1 MSIKLLTNYLQ
12 HHTLIGVKSGIH
24 RKSFTEIW
32 MVTVQGLFFSR
43 SWNKSNDGWYGEIL
57 KTGSGQ
63 LKLNDTILNVTVKK
77 IKKDDAIQ
85 PKIDLAYLSKYTQPE
100 NVSYAHGISQPD
112 YHDFTVEFFIE

>member
-1 MSIKLLTNYLQ
+1 
-12 HHTLIGVKSGIH
+12 
-24 RKSFTEIW
+24 
-32 MVTVQGLFFSR
+32 
-43 SWNKSNDGWYGEIL
+43 
-57 KTGSGQ
+57 

>member
-12 HHTLIGVKSGIH
+12 LHTLIGVKSGIH

-32 MVTVQGLFFSR
+32 MVTVQGRFFSR

-57 KTGSGQ
+57 KNGSGQ

-112 YHDFTVEFFIE
+112 YHDFTVEFFIG